1 MYIDQLEAKL
11 VNLIDFIVK
20 TGETA
25 QQTAEAPSIVGMVV
39 PFVLIFFIFYFLLI
53 RPQKKQQKK
62 HEEMIN
68 SLKKDDEII
77 TSSGI
82 LGKIFAVEDKFYVID
97 IAEKTRIKILK
108 SQIAGKY
115 ENK

>member
-25 QQTAEAPSIVGMVV
+25 QPEANILSMVI

-97 IAEKTRIKILK
+97 IAEKTRVKILK

>member
-25 QQTAEAPSIVGMVV
+25 QQPEVNILSMVI